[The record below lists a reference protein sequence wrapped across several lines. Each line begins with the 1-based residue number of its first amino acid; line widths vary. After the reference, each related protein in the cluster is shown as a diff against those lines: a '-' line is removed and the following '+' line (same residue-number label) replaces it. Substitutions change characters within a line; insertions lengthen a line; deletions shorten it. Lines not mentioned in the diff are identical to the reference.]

1 MMNDIQRIGCMIK
14 DDALVKIDPN
24 GDKSSVDLT
33 GSCNTSFR
41 IRGLPQDSI
50 VIIADKFP
58 PPKDFFKGVKG
69 ENKRA
74 DFILIA
80 DKGNC
85 KWIVFIEMKKSKVK
99 NIAEVIQQLKGAECV
114 LTYCRCIAKRFWNC
128 KKLLDENKYASRF
141 IHITTGNIRKRP
153 TKHSNTSIHDRPEN
167 MLKLGNLTRYE
178 FNELVGKNPKQ

>member
-1 MMNDIQRIGCMIK
+1 MSDIQKLGCMIK
-14 DDALVKIDPN
+14 DVALVKISTTGNRP
-24 GDKSSVDLT
+24 SVDLI
-33 GSCNTSFR
+33 GSCKTSFK
-41 IRGLPQDSI
+41 IRGLPQHSI
-50 VIIADKFP
+50 VIKADEFP
-58 PPKDFFKGVKG
+58 TPKDFFKGVKG

-80 DKGNC
+80 DKGNR

-99 NIAEVIQQLKGAECV
+99 NIDEIIQQLKGAECV

-128 KKLLDENKYASRF
+128 KNLLDEKEYMTRF

-153 TKHSNTSIHDRPEN
+153 TKYSNTSIHDRPEN

-178 FNELVGKNPKQ
+178 FNKLVGKNSV